1 MCRPVISDGP
11 RAEPVGLRRHRK
23 RCLGVASLLK
33 TLAKLTEKQAQLFLG
48 KNFGAVATIRPDGT
62 PHVTPVWIDYDGE
75 HVLFNT
81 ATGRAKWLHMQRD
94 PRVTIE
100 VYAQDD
106 PYHYVTVTGT
116 VELEEGEAADRHI
129 DKLSEKYTGNP
140 KFQSHR
146 PGERRVIVRVTPERV
161 S

>member
-1 MCRPVISDGP
+1 V
-11 RAEPVGLRRHRK
+11 
-23 RCLGVASLLK
+23 
-33 TLAKLTEKQAQLFLG
+33 AKLTDEQAKLFLG

-62 PHVTPVWIDYDGE
+62 PHVTPVWVDYDGE
-75 HVLFNT
+75 HVVFNT
-81 ATGRAKWLHMQRD
+81 ATGRAKWQHMLRD

-100 VYAQDD
+100 VYAQDN
-106 PYHYVTVTGT
+106 PYDYVTVTGT
-116 VELEEGEAADRHI
+116 AELVEGDEADRHI

-146 PGERRVIVRVTPERV
+146 PGQRRVIVRVTPELV

>member
-1 MCRPVISDGP
+1 MV
-11 RAEPVGLRRHRK
+11 
-23 RCLGVASLLK
+23 
-33 TLAKLTEKQAQLFLG
+33 KLTDKQAALFEG

-62 PHVTPVWIDYDGE
+62 PHVTPVWVDYDGE

-81 ATGRAKWLHMQRD
+81 ATGRAKWHHMQRD

-106 PYHYVTVTGT
+106 PYEYVTVTGT
-116 VELEEGEAADRHI
+116 VELEVSDAANDHI

-161 S
+161 H

>member
-1 MCRPVISDGP
+1 M
-11 RAEPVGLRRHRK
+11 
-23 RCLGVASLLK
+23 
-33 TLAKLTEKQAQLFLG
+33 AKLTDEQAKLFLD
-48 KNFGAVATIRPDGT
+48 KNFGAVATIREDGT

-75 HVLFNT
+75 HVVFNT
-81 ATGRAKWLHMQRD
+81 ATGRAKWRHMRRD

-100 VYAQDD
+100 VTSMED
-106 PYHYVTVTGT
+106 PYDYVTVTGT
-116 VELEEGEAADRHI
+116 VELEEGEEADRHI

-146 PGERRVIVRVTPERV
+146 PGERRVIVRVKAERV

>member
-1 MCRPVISDGP
+1 M
-11 RAEPVGLRRHRK
+11 
-23 RCLGVASLLK
+23 
-33 TLAKLTEKQAQLFLG
+33 AKLTDEQAQLFLG

-62 PHVTPVWIDYDGE
+62 PHVTPVWVDYDGE
-75 HVLFNT
+75 HVVFNT
-81 ATGRAKWLHMQRD
+81 ATGRAKWNHMLRD

-100 VYAQDD
+100 VYAQDN
-106 PYHYVTVTGT
+106 PYEYVTVTGT
-116 VELEEGEAADRHI
+116 AELVEGDEADRHI

-146 PGERRVIVRVTPERV
+146 PGQRRVIVRVTPERI

>member
-1 MCRPVISDGP
+1 
-11 RAEPVGLRRHRK
+11 
-23 RCLGVASLLK
+23 
-33 TLAKLTEKQAQLFLG
+33 LAKLTEKQAQLFLG

-62 PHVTPVWIDYDGE
+62 PHVTPVWVDYDGE

-81 ATGRAKWLHMQRD
+81 ATGRAKWHHMQRD

-100 VYAQDD
+100 VFAQDD
-106 PYHYVTVTGT
+106 PYEYVTVSGT
-116 VELEEGEAADRHI
+116 AELEVSDAANDHI

-161 S
+161 R

>member
-1 MCRPVISDGP
+1 L
-11 RAEPVGLRRHRK
+11 AW
-23 RCLGVASLLK
+23 ASLL
-33 TLAKLTEKQAQLFLG
+33 TPLASLVQDVAKLTDKQAKLFLD
-48 KNFGAVATIRPDGT
+48 KNFAAVATIRPDGT
-62 PHVTPVWIDYDGE
+62 PHVTPVWVDYDGDR
-75 HVLFNT
+75 VVFNT
-81 ATGRAKWLHMQRD
+81 ATGRAKWRHMQRD

-100 VYAQDD
+100 VYSQED
-106 PYHYVTVTGT
+106 PYEYVTVTGT

-129 DKLSEKYTGNP
+129 DKLSEKYTGNS

>member
-1 MCRPVISDGP
+1 
-11 RAEPVGLRRHRK
+11 
-23 RCLGVASLLK
+23 VAR
-33 TLAKLTEKQAQLFLG
+33 LTDKQAQLFLG

-62 PHVTPVWIDYDGE
+62 PHVTPVWVDYDGE
-75 HVLFNT
+75 HVVFNT
-81 ATGRAKWLHMQRD
+81 ATGRAKWQHMLRD

-100 VYAQDD
+100 VYAQGN
-106 PYHYVTVTGT
+106 PYEYVTVTGT
-116 VELEEGEAADRHI
+116 AELVEGDEADRHI

-146 PGERRVIVRVTPERV
+146 PGQHRVIVRVTPVLV